1 MTFGNIVLFLQQLC
15 GRYRI
20 TSITQSSQ
28 FSPDHLLQ
36 SNYLDTPSQLDEKDH
51 KLFKSWMDTLF
62 VKDGGVGDDIIK
74 SVLSLAASV
83 NQAYE

>member
-20 TSITQSSQ
+20 TTITLSSQ

-36 SNYLDTPSQLDEKDH
+36 SNYLETPSQLDEKDH

-62 VKDGGVGDDIIK
+62 VKDGGVGDEIIK
-74 SVLSLAASV
+74 SVWSLAAWLI
-83 NQAYE
+83 QAHG

>member
-20 TSITQSSQ
+20 TSITLSSQ

-62 VKDGGVGDDIIK
+62 VKDSGVGDEIIK
-74 SVLSLAASV
+74 SVWSVTASLI
-83 NQAYE
+83 QAYG

>member
-20 TSITQSSQ
+20 TSITLSSQ

-51 KLFKSWMDTLF
+51 RLFESWMDTLF
-62 VKDGGVGDDIIK
+62 VKDGGVGDEIIK
-74 SVLSLAASV
+74 SVWSPVACLS
-83 NQAYE
+83 QAYG

>member
-20 TSITQSSQ
+20 TSITLSSQ

-62 VKDGGVGDDIIK
+62 VKDSGVGDEIIK
-74 SVLSLAASV
+74 SVWSLTASLI
-83 NQAYE
+83 QAYG